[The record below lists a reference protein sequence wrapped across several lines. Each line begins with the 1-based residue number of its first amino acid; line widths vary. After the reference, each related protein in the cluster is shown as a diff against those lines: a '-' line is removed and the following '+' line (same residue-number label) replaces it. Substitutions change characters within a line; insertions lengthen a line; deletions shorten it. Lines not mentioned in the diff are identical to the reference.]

1 MAMSDRTATATAAIG
16 SGSFAHEDRTQRRER
31 RIGEFQTSIRPRIAA
46 FTAAAPALEDL
57 ADSFPGLLFALASNY
72 NEGNAHNRAIAMV
85 HQGSSLRQISD
96 VLALPLWLRRLPPAT
111 YSELFARLPIDAE
124 YGVKLGSFIPTD
136 RRRAAAW
143 LTAVSDA
150 FLVGGRD
157 FSLWTARA
165 FASLSSSVPPS
176 RTGLVSAW
184 YFYSFTPGTHGHDL
198 LRGGFE
204 QRASVSQAAEEF
216 NTWLKRV
223 ALVEWLGTGTLEP
236 WIPDARVGVYQFS
249 MLRRA
254 EDFIAAAA
262 ELDNCLEQFA
272 PRLANGVS
280 TVAKITRAGRIV
292 ACIEIGLHE
301 TDPAIPAVVQ
311 LRGHKNKRVPAE
323 IWRKAYD
330 WMSLAPIEPFQPD
343 RLTPS
348 PADRQLA
355 RQRLWEPYLLAL
367 EAHLDPAGKVAAQRL
382 RRSLM
387 PRFRSPSVSRRT
399 APPVIDAQCRP
410 VDDRQPTMLQ
420 RVREHLASLAGFSHI
435 DNELT
440 RWDSIERL
448 EIALRRRGLR

>member
-1 MAMSDRTATATAAIG
+1 MAMSDSATAGTASTG
-16 SGSFAHEDRTQRRER
+16 GVTSLSEDRALRRER
-31 RIGEFQTSIRPRIAA
+31 RIAEFQTNIRPRIAA
-46 FTAAAPALEDL
+46 FTAASPLLEDL
-57 ADSFPGLLFALASNY
+57 ADSFPGLLFAMASNY
-72 NEGNAHNRAIAMV
+72 NDGVVRERAIAMTLA
-85 HQGSSLRQISD
+85 GSSLRQIGD
-96 VLALPLWLRRLPPAT
+96 ALALPLWLRRLPPAAYT
-111 YSELFARLPIDAE
+111 ELFARLPLDAE
-124 YGVKLGSFIPTD
+124 FGVKLGSFIPTD
-136 RRRAAAW
+136 RRRASAW

-157 FSLWTARA
+157 FALWTARA
-165 FASLSSSVPPS
+165 FGTLSSSVPPS
-176 RTGLVSAW
+176 RAGLVSAW
-184 YFYSFTPGTHGHDL
+184 YWYSFSPGTHGFDL
-198 LRGGFE
+198 LRGGFDP
-204 QRASVSQAAEEF
+204 RASTSHAAEEF

-223 ALVEWLGTGTLEP
+223 ALVEWLGTGALEP
-236 WIPDARVGVYQFS
+236 WIPDAQLGGFQFA

-280 TVAKITRAGRIV
+280 TVAKITRGGRIV

-301 TDPAIPAVVQ
+301 TDPAIPAIIQ

-330 WMSLAPIEPFQPD
+330 WMSQAPIEPFQPD

-348 PADRQLA
+348 PADRHLA

-367 EAHLDPAGKVAAQRL
+367 EGHHDPAGKVAAQRL
-382 RRSLM
+382 RRNLM
-387 PRFRSPSVSRRT
+387 PRFRTPSTSRRLT
-399 APPVIDAQCRP
+399 PPTIDAICRP
-410 VDDRQPTMLQ
+410 IEDRQPTMLQ
-420 RVREHLASLAGFSHI
+420 RVREHLASLAGFSHT